1 MLGKGSFVP
10 TSSHAASLPFFS
22 LHRFFVCICT
32 HTTLKPGSR
41 NSLGQPFHPSLSQ
54 FLVKHLLLLLQKGK
68 IFPLAQVMR
77 PLIHTPWFRQP
88 FTSGLLNTYISH
100 LQNSGD
106 TLSCASSSPVTPPPA
121 QIPHP
126 CPQEQWVIPHH
137 LPHSTS
143 NATCNTCITCSSH
156 KGFYRG
162 FSLPSWADPPHYPYS
177 LIFLPMASFT
187 AAPTAN

>member
-1 MLGKGSFVP
+1 MRQSKLTNKQQPPPAPRSFASMCMLDIRNSRGGGGKKNRRCWMLGKGSFVP
-10 TSSHAASLPFFS
+10 TRSHAASLPFFS

-88 FTSGLLNTYISH
+88 FTSGLPNTHISH

-106 TLSCASSSPVTPPPA
+106 TLC
-121 QIPHP
+121 
-126 CPQEQWVIPHH
+126 
-137 LPHSTS
+137 
-143 NATCNTCITCSSH
+143 
-156 KGFYRG
+156 
-162 FSLPSWADPPHYPYS
+162 
-177 LIFLPMASFT
+177 
-187 AAPTAN
+187 